1 MTIDEAI
8 KELEGS
14 VKTLRELLA
23 TSSEEKKEQILDRL
37 EATEIALDVMRKS
50 EVNSY

>member
-8 KELEGS
+8 KELERS
-14 VKTLRELLA
+14 LKTLRELLA
-23 TSSEEKKEQILDRL
+23 TDNEDDKRIILDRL

-50 EVNSY
+50 EVNLY